1 MRIDIVTPSR
11 SQPRQSEFLARMMLS
26 VAQQKTSQAIE
37 FRILVGLD
45 PGAAEP
51 ELPKGAGPIELRFAH
66 GQMASQAAALNA
78 ALALADG
85 DYIAFL
91 EDDDSW
97 SNGFCEA
104 ALDAMART
112 QADMHSSNQVVRGQD
127 GTYLGISDFPTP
139 SSWLMKAE
147 AFRRVGPMDVE
158 YRYHLDH
165 DWLGRAREQGLRR
178 VHAVENTAPRTAGL
192 LRDFRP
198 ILARIAREGTA
209 LTSISSPLP
218 LMNRFENEYSGMY
231 AISKGGPAQER
242 SRLER
247 ERLKARYGKVPF

>member
-11 SQPRQSEFLARMMLS
+11 SQPRQSEYLARMISS
-26 VAQQKTSQAIE
+26 VARQKANQAIE

-51 ELPKGAGPIELRFAH
+51 ELPAGASPIKLRFVRA
-66 GQMASQAAALNA
+66 GMASQAAALNA
-78 ALALADG
+78 ALALADS

-97 SNGFCEA
+97 SEGFCQS
-104 ALDAMART
+104 ALDAMARLD
-112 QADMHSSNQVVRGQD
+112 ADMHSSNQVVRDQEGK
-127 GTYLGISDFPTP
+127 YLGISDFPTP
-139 SSWLMKAE
+139 SSWLIKAE
-147 AFRRVGPMDVE
+147 ACRRVGPMDVE

-178 VHAVENTAPRTAGL
+178 VHVMELTAPRSPAL

-198 ILARIAREGTA
+198 ILAIIARQGTP
-209 LTSISSPLP
+209 LFPIDKPLP
-218 LMNRFENEYSGMY
+218 LVHRIEHEYSGMM

-242 SRLER
+242 SRLEKT
-247 ERLKARYGKVPF
+247 RLKARYGRLPF